1 MPALQVREFPD
12 ELYDELKEYAASQ
25 HRSMAQQV
33 IVAVE
38 QMLACDEGAQAG
50 EPRACAA
57 GALRYASPPFAAT
70 VDTEAE
76 RAARAKRREELFRQA
91 EEERA
96 DLPKDLPSA
105 VEMLR
110 QVRDERDVAFE
121 ALSSVMS
128 GGAVKA

>member
-38 QMLACDEGAQAG
+38 QMLACDKGAQAG
-50 EPRACAA
+50 E
-57 GALRYASPPFAAT
+57 LRYASPPFAAT

-110 QVRDERDVAFE
+110 RVRDERDVAFE

>member
-38 QMLACDEGAQAG
+38 RMLACDKGAQAS
-50 EPRACAA
+50 EPRTCAA
-57 GALRYASPPFAAT
+57 GELRYASPSFAAT